1 MRKGISAL
9 LGLRGREAN
18 QDDDHLQGV
27 QIEHIPVSS
36 IRVSPFQARST
47 FDEDDLASLTESIRQ
62 HGVLQPIIV
71 RKVNASVELIAGE
84 RRLRAA
90 KRAGMSTIPA
100 VVVDLRDQDAAIVSL
115 SENIQRRN
123 LNYLEQAE
131 GYRKVIEQF
140 GCTQAELARALGVS
154 ESLVASRIRLL
165 SLGKEILSQINT
177 DEILEG
183 HLDAILRL
191 PDTRTRKMVLDDI
204 RRKRLSVKQTNDLV
218 KKVLSLKKKQNVVK
232 ILGDARLL
240 LNSIKK
246 AVRDLERS
254 GIDVEYSQD
263 VSEKWIDVRIRIANT
278 KASEEKTGA

>member
-18 QDDDHLQGV
+18 QDDDQLQGV

-218 KKVLSLKKKQNVVK
+218 KKVLSFKKKQNVVK

>member
-18 QDDDHLQGV
+18 QDDDQLQGV

-263 VSEKWIDVRIRIANT
+263 VSEEWIDVRIRIANT

>member
-18 QDDDHLQGV
+18 QDDDQLQGV

-140 GCTQAELARALGVS
+140 SCTQAELARALGVS